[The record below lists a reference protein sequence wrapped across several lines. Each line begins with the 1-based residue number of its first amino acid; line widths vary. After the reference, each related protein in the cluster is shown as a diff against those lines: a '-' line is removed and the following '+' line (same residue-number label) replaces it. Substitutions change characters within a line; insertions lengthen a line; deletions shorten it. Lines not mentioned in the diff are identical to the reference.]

1 MAFTYI
7 PYPKPKFNIKVSK
20 RSFARFFIILI
31 FWIGVGLG
39 LFYLIS
45 KKKFFDF
52 VNTTLNEIK
61 NFFTE
66 TIPDFFISIL
76 DKISEAFI
84 KLVNKIEG
92 SSKKTVRH
100 VHFHTHG
107 GFSKDSEHTHMHTH
121 EFGNDSHG
129 HKVNEVEFDEIRYYT
144 QKPTTNEEAQEKID
158 KEKKDIKTIKEFK
171 DFVNGDS
178 YILIVSILQILIGIV
193 FESPKFYIKSLLYIY
208 IMIYFL
214 ANILFMMKIQNY

>member
-1 MAFTYI
+1 MAFTYLS
-7 PYPKPKFNIKVSK
+7 YPKYNIKISK
-20 RSFARFFIILI
+20 RSFLRFFIILL

-45 KKKFFDF
+45 KDKFF
-52 VNTTLNEIK
+52 
-61 NFFTE
+61 NFFSK

-107 GFSKDSEHTHMHTH
+107 GFSRDSEHTHMHTH

-129 HKVNEVEFDEIRYYT
+129 HKVNEVEFDEVRYFT
-144 QKPTTNEEAQEKID
+144 QKSTTEEEAQEKID
-158 KEKKDIKTIKEFK
+158 KEKKDIKSIKEFK

-178 YILIVSILQILIGIV
+178 YILIVSLLQILIGIV
-193 FESPKFYIKSLLYIY
+193 LKSPKFYIKSLLYIY